1 MDFSYKHRI
10 ADEILDGKLASKGA
24 VLIEGLKWCGKTT
37 TARMHAKSVLL
48 MDGERQNNIALADF
62 APSALLDGETP
73 RLIDEWQLAP
83 KLWDAV
89 RLEVDK
95 RQKMGQ
101 FILTGSTTPYS
112 REGIH
117 HSGTGRFTR
126 LLMRTMSLFESL
138 DSNGSVSLKGLFE
151 SPSQIRGKAAIDI
164 KKLSYL
170 VCRGGWPMAVS
181 LNERDSLKQAFD
193 YVDALIE
200 WDLKRLGG
208 IFSNAQRAR
217 KIMRCYARQQGTQV
231 SDNKLLDDITSGAS
245 GAFSIK
251 ALGTFF
257 AALNDMFVIEEMPAW
272 SPNLRSKTAIRE
284 ANTRYF
290 SDPSIA
296 TASLGLGPGDLLSD
310 LNTFGFLFEALAIRD
325 LRIYAEALD
334 GSVYHYRDKSGLEC
348 DAVIHLRNGKYGLVE
363 IKLGGDRLIE
373 EGVRNLKRLSSTID
387 YEKMGAPSFL
397 AVITGVGD
405 YAYMNGD
412 GVCIVPIG
420 ALRD

>member
-1 MDFSYKHRI
+1 MNLDYKHRI

-37 TARMHAKSVLL
+37 TAKMHAKSVLL
-48 MDGERQNNIALADF
+48 MNEEGKNNINLAEF
-62 APSALLDGETP
+62 SPSLLLDGKSP
-73 RLIDEWQLAP
+73 RLLDEWQLVP

-95 RQKMGQ
+95 RRKTGQ

-112 REGIH
+112 KEDIQ

-151 SPSQIRGKAAIDI
+151 SPAQVRGKAEIDI

-170 VCRGGWPMAVS
+170 VCRGGWPMAIS

-208 IFSNAQRAR
+208 IFSNTQRAR

-231 SDNKLLDDITSGAS
+231 SNNKLLDDIVSGAS

-251 ALGTFF
+251 ALGTFLT
-257 AALNDMFVIEEMPAW
+257 ALNDMFVIEEMPAW
-272 SPNLRSKTAIRE
+272 NPNLLSKTAVRK

-296 TASLGLGPGDLLSD
+296 TASLGLGPGELLND

-348 DAVIHLRNGKYGLVE
+348 DAVIHLRNGKYGLAE
-363 IKLGGDRLIE
+363 IKLGGERLIE
-373 EGVRNLKRLSSTID
+373 EGVRNLKRLSSRID
-387 YEKMGAPSFL
+387 YEKMGSPSFL

>member
-1 MDFSYKHRI
+1 
-10 ADEILDGKLASKGA
+10 
-24 VLIEGLKWCGKTT
+24 
-37 TARMHAKSVLL
+37 
-48 MDGERQNNIALADF
+48 
-62 APSALLDGETP
+62 
-73 RLIDEWQLAP
+73 
-83 KLWDAV
+83 
-89 RLEVDK
+89 
-95 RQKMGQ
+95 MGQ

-112 REGIH
+112 KEDIQ

-138 DSNGSVSLKGLFE
+138 DSNGSVSLKELFE
-151 SPSQIRGKAAIDI
+151 SPKQIRGTSEIDI
-164 KKLSYL
+164 RKLAYL

-181 LNERDSLKQAFD
+181 LNEGDSLKQAFD
-193 YVDALIE
+193 YVNALIE
-200 WDLKRLGG
+200 WDLKGLGKL
-208 IFSNAQRAR
+208 FSDGQRAR
-217 KIMRCYARQQGTQV
+217 RIMRCYARQQGTQV
-231 SDNKLLDDITSGAS
+231 SNNKLLDDIVSGAS

-284 ANTRYF
+284 AHTRYF

-296 TASLGLGPGDLLSD
+296 TASLGLGPGELLND

-348 DAVIHLRNGKYGLVE
+348 DAVIHLRNGKYGLAE
-363 IKLGGDRLIE
+363 IKLGGERLIE
-373 EGVRNLKRLSSTID
+373 EGVRNLKRLSSRID
-387 YEKMGAPSFL
+387 YEKMGSPSFL

>member
-1 MDFSYKHRI
+1 MNLDYKHRI

-37 TARMHAKSVLL
+37 TAKMHAKSVLL
-48 MDGERQNNIALADF
+48 MNEEGKNNINLADF
-62 APSALLDGETP
+62 SPSLLLDGESP
-73 RLIDEWQLAP
+73 RLLDEWQLAP

-89 RLEVDK
+89 RIEVDK

-112 REGIH
+112 REDIH

-138 DSNGSVSLKGLFE
+138 DSNGSVSLKELFE
-151 SPSQIRGKAAIDI
+151 SPKQIRGTSEIDI
-164 KKLSYL
+164 RKLAYL
-170 VCRGGWPMAVS
+170 VCRGGWPMAIS
-181 LNERDSLKQAFD
+181 LSERDSLKQAFD
-193 YVDALIE
+193 YVNALIE
-200 WDLKRLGG
+200 WDLKRLGKT
-208 IFSNAQRAR
+208 FSDGQRAR
-217 KIMRCYARQQGTQV
+217 RIMRCYARRQGTQV
-231 SDNKLLDDITSGAS
+231 SDNKLLEDVAFGVS

-251 ALGTFF
+251 ALGTFLT
-257 AALNDMFVIEEMPAW
+257 ALNDMFVIEEMPAW
-272 SPNLRSKTAIRE
+272 NPNLRSKTAVRK

-290 SDPSIA
+290 TDPSIA
-296 TASLGLGPGDLLSD
+296 TASLGLGPGDLLND

-334 GSVYHYRDKSGLEC
+334 GNVYHYRDKSGLEC
-348 DAVIHLRNGKYGLVE
+348 DAVIHLRNGKYGLAE

-373 EGVRNLKRLSSTID
+373 EGVRNLKRLSSRID